1 MLGLIKVFKIL
12 SRKSSCRSPK
22 HFLQKTLNGMS
33 RNTLRDQS
41 LFIAWRRGG
50 GVPEDFGM
58 KPASNFCFPS
68 RNGHFIMHSP
78 EMDTKISCTPPP
90 QLLYSSYTN
99 HFLGRCLSVL
109 LLYLYTFSICSV
121 HVQMSETSARKFRHK
136 PVMKN

>member
-50 GVPEDFGM
+50 GGLPEDFGM

-90 QLLYSSYTN
+90 PNFFTLHTPIISSVVVCRFFYYTYIHFPSVQSMYKCLKRLQENLDTNQL
-99 HFLGRCLSVL
+99 
-109 LLYLYTFSICSV
+109 
-121 HVQMSETSARKFRHK
+121 
-136 PVMKN
+136 